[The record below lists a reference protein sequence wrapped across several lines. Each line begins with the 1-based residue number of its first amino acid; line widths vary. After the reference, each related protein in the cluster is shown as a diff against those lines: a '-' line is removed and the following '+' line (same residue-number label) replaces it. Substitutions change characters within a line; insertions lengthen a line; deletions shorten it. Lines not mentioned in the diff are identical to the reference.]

1 MKKSFKFIF
10 VSLLVLSIA
19 ACGGSDSST
28 EESAAETVITPNG
41 ATVTLASD
49 EATVDEVFEIFFNLG
64 GDQLTGTIFWGDN
77 TTTRVRGSG
86 TVRHIYRSANT
97 FTVAIQVDGQAAEAV
112 ATVAVS
118 PAPEESVS
126 QSNSSSSTAS
136 TPPAPIPTPTL
147 QCPTGIGLI
156 IGDQGVFPGNTRNT
170 GLFSVNTLNTDI
182 PVTGG
187 GSLIWN
193 IAGLAGTP
201 ISLSQTSGTFNFGQ
215 DGGTVFADITGQA
228 GAMMQTIVVT
238 LEYTIVVND
247 ADGNE
252 CSRTNLITA
261 NPDYS
266 IN

>member
-1 MKKSFKFIF
+1 MRKIFKFIF
-10 VSLLVLSIA
+10 VSLFVLSIA

-28 EESAAETVITPNG
+28 EESATETVTTPNG

-86 TVRHIYRSANT
+86 TVRHIYRSANV
-97 FTVAIQVDGQAAEAV
+97 FTIAIQVDGQTAEAV
-112 ATVAVS
+112 AIVTVS
-118 PAPEESVS
+118 PAPEETSS
-126 QSNSSSSTAS
+126 QSDSSSTAAA
-136 TPPAPIPTPTL
+136 TPIPTPTL

-156 IGDQGVFPGNTRNT
+156 IGDQGVLPGNTRNT

-187 GSLIWN
+187 GSLIWS
-193 IAGLAGTP
+193 ITGLAGTP
-201 ISLSQTSGTFNFGQ
+201 ISLSQTNGTFNFGQ
-215 DGGTVFADITGQA
+215 NGGPVFADITGQA
-228 GAMMQTIVVT
+228 GAMMQTIIVT

-261 NPDYS
+261 NPEYS